1 MHERD
6 IQRAILLRYGTD
18 PRMRIWRNSVGYDEG
33 HHVKYGLPGS
43 ADILGILKGGR
54 MICIEVKSATSRQ
67 SEQQVAFQRMIEAH
81 GGLYILARSVSD
93 VEQAL
98 LRA

>member
-1 MHERD
+1 MSERE

-18 PRMRIWRNSVGYDEG
+18 PRMRIWRNSAGYDEG

-54 MICIEVKSATSRQ
+54 FLAIEVKAEKGSQ
-67 SEQQVAFQRMIEAH
+67 SEQQVAFQWMVERF
-81 GGLYILARSVSD
+81 GGLYILARSVDD
-93 VEQAL
+93 VELAL
-98 LRA
+98 